1 MAEPAEREESLSPD
15 DRLRL
20 SDVTLRRPTP
30 SMGPLTD
37 PVDRV
42 RREWTFIA
50 MLIRPGDRREGAI
63 TLAIG
68 LTAFLLGSL
77 SGEVFSGGD
86 PQTAGIT
93 TVSGAAYVQTLAA
106 LAGWIWFVVRLWT
119 TYPVMRVH
127 ALTMFASWGLLFFAQ
142 LLFHVENPNF
152 PMQATLSQLSTGAL
166 ISVVA
171 LFLLYMMSTA
181 VRETRDLHVEENHLH
196 EDVRRMTE
204 EMEEHS
210 LFGWAA
216 LFAFWILIVVIN
228 VWSGAHFVADRF
240 ADRWGALTLHVL
252 TAPLVIGGVLVTA
265 WFPQRML
272 GQHAKVRSRAA
283 HLADAD
289 TGEEAELIE
298 GDLACPSCG
307 ARSED
312 LERRDGQVFVR
323 CMTPDCLQ
331 AWSELDG
338 TCEVCSNPT
347 PTRLTCVAC
356 GLNTTVNDY
365 LVSKEAW

>member
-1 MAEPAEREESLSPD
+1 
-15 DRLRL
+15 
-20 SDVTLRRPTP
+20 
-30 SMGPLTD
+30 
-37 PVDRV
+37 
-42 RREWTFIA
+42 
-50 MLIRPGDRREGAI
+50 
-63 TLAIG
+63 
-68 LTAFLLGSL
+68 
-77 SGEVFSGGD
+77 
-86 PQTAGIT
+86 
-93 TVSGAAYVQTLAA
+93 
-106 LAGWIWFVVRLWT
+106 
-119 TYPVMRVH
+119 
-127 ALTMFASWGLLFFAQ
+127 
-142 LLFHVENPNF
+142 
-152 PMQATLSQLSTGAL
+152 
-166 ISVVA
+166 
-171 LFLLYMMSTA
+171 
-181 VRETRDLHVEENHLH
+181 
-196 EDVRRMTE
+196 MTE